1 MRNLAAFA
9 FGLAVLAALAA
20 LASGLGHRFGLWDYR
35 FGFELLRGAAW
46 TGVAGALGC
55 AATAVW
61 AVRTRSLGALLG
73 ALLGLAVGGA
83 AFGLPWAM
91 IERAEGAPPIHDI
104 TTDTVNPP
112 QFVALAAARRASPD
126 GIAYGG
132 AAVAALQRRAYPDI
146 IPLAVGAHP
155 PAVFERCL
163 EAARGLGWK
172 IVSANPAA
180 LRIEATDTTPFFGFK
195 DDIGK
200 PGGPALGLARGPG
213 RPGHQRAPHPR
224 LLPRTGSARLTR
236 RAARGTLSAGARVP
250 AREGGRDWVQ
260 QAGSRSPPPRCSRSA
275 PGSTTGWS
283 RTAIRRARATRT
295 STFSSSAAPTSC
307 RSSWRRC
314 GAMPPTRRR
323 CSRR

>member
-195 DDIGK
+195 DDIVIRITPLEAASRVDLRSASREGQ
-200 PGGPALGLARGPG
+200 GDLGTNARRIRAFYRELAR
-213 RPGHQRAPHPR
+213 
-224 LLPRTGSARLTR
+224 
-236 RAARGTLSAGARVP
+236 RG
-250 AREGGRDWVQ
+250 
-260 QAGSRSPPPRCSRSA
+260 
-275 PGSTTGWS
+275 
-283 RTAIRRARATRT
+283 
-295 STFSSSAAPTSC
+295 
-307 RSSWRRC
+307 
-314 GAMPPTRRR
+314 
-323 CSRR
+323 